1 MILKLIQ
8 ATQKCKNWGKR
19 LEKKGISQR
28 KKEKKLN
35 EWDLQI
41 PRLPTGISY
50 FVRIKVLGDE
60 NQVLVETPEIRAR
73 NEIVSIKCDAGKK
86 KL

>member
-1 MILKLIQ
+1 M
-8 ATQKCKNWGKR
+8 
-19 LEKKGISQR
+19 
-28 KKEKKLN
+28 
-35 EWDLQI
+35 QI

-73 NEIVSIKCDAGKK
+73 NEIVSIKCEAGKNKETK
-86 KL
+86 KLNKSL